1 MKDVQAMASS
11 KATASTAQPE
21 AWRGFKP
28 GLWQRDINVRWFIQR
43 NYTPYEG
50 DGAFLA
56 PAIERTRRLWK
67 RLEELDDR
75 ALVHAGTEPLRFGLV
90 NIV

>member
-1 MKDVQAMASS
+1 MTPSEANP
-11 KATASTAQPE
+11 STAQPE

-28 GLWQRDINVRWFIQR
+28 GLWQRDITVRWFIQR

-56 PAIERTRRLWK
+56 PATERTQRLWK
-67 RLEELDDR
+67 RLEELFVEERKKGR
-75 ALVHAGTEPLRFGLV
+75 ARRLP
-90 NIV
+90 NS